1 MNASEE
7 KDALDEL
14 HGTLARADVSDKIL
28 KNAFIPDDI
37 GVLIDAGLRL
47 MPVLESAVAQDGA
60 AGRMRAIVVK
70 LSLHA
75 SDPTATRAAKELGD
89 ALRRYEHGDR
99 VVGYWVMGIFLML
112 VALGIYL
119 VLKWA

>member
-1 MNASEE
+1 MSATEE

-70 LSLHA
+70 LSLHGN
-75 SDPTATRAAKELGD
+75 DPTAARAARELGD
-89 ALRRYEHGDR
+89 ALKRYEHGDR
-99 VVGYWVMGIFLML
+99 VVGYWVMSIFLL
-112 VALGIYL
+112 LLGLGVY
-119 VLKWA
+119 VVVRWT